1 MVMVDAGST
10 IVMATSPLKKIE
22 HAHQLYR
29 DGRYG
34 DALGFYTEAIGMAKT
49 KAQKIALHSNRA
61 ACYLK
66 LHDFKKAAEECTS
79 VLELDHKHSG
89 ALMLRAQTLVTLK
102 EYHSALFD
110 VNRLLELDPSSEVYQ
125 NLQARLR
132 TQLSLAP
139 IPESEEEFEEQGYE
153 EEVTVKENNKWEKSQ
168 ENDVGRDHKDELAK
182 ATINTEIDEKSS
194 SEQGIDQN
202 SEPKTSTPETI
213 AKAPQEEPAEQ
224 HSKAWQSIPKPK
236 GHSTLNYARWDSV
249 EDDSSED
256 DDDDDE
262 DEEESQPQYRFRVRT
277 IGVRSVK

>member
-1 MVMVDAGST
+1 MVMIDAGST
-10 IVMATSPLKKIE
+10 AMATSPLKKIE
-22 HAHQLYR
+22 RAHQLYR

-66 LHDFKKAAEECTS
+66 LQDFKKAAEECTS
-79 VLELDHKHSG
+79 VLELDYEHSG

-102 EYHSALFD
+102 EYNSALFD
-110 VNRLLELDPSSEVYQ
+110 VNRLLEMDPSSEVYQ

-139 IPESEEEFEEQGYE
+139 IPELEEEFEEQGDDE
-153 EEVTVKENNKWEKSQ
+153 DEVTVKGNNKWEKSQ
-168 ENDVGRDHKDELAK
+168 EKDELDK
-182 ATINTEIDEKSS
+182 ATITNAEIDSRVS
-194 SEQGIDQN
+194 SEQRREQN
-202 SEPKTSTPETI
+202 SEPRTSTPETI

-236 GHSTLNYARWDSV
+236 GHSALNYARWDSV

-256 DDDDDE
+256 DDNDDDE

>member
-1 MVMVDAGST
+1 MVLIDAGST
-10 IVMATSPLKKIE
+10 IMAASPMKKIE
-22 HAHQLYR
+22 RAHQMYR

-49 KAQKIALHSNRA
+49 RAQKIALHSNRA

-79 VLELDHKHSG
+79 VLELDHNHSG

-139 IPESEEEFEEQGYE
+139 IPESEEEFEEQGDDE
-153 EEVTVKENNKWEKSQ
+153 DEVTIKGDNKWGKSQ
-168 ENDVGRDHKDELAK
+168 EKDVGSDQKDELDK
-182 ATINTEIDEKSS
+182 ASNAEIDSKLS
-194 SEQGIDQN
+194 SEQRMDQN
-202 SEPKTSTPETI
+202 SEPKTSTPGTI
-213 AKAPQEEPAEQ
+213 AKAPYEEPAEQ

-236 GHSTLNYARWDSV
+236 GHSALNYARWDSV
-249 EDDSSED
+249 QDDSSED
-256 DDDDDE
+256 DNDDDNE